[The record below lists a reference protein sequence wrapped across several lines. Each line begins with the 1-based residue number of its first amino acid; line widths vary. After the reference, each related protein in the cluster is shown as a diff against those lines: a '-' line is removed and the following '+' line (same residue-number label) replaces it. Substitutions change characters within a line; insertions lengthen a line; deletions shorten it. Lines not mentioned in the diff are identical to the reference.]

1 MENGQIGDPCRKRYR
16 RRGSQVSYQDDSNNY
31 GGDNVAETTIVT
43 AVTAALEQGKELG
56 RKFTQSV
63 DVAITLQNVDLNLPK
78 NRIEEEIILPKGR
91 GKQAKVGVFAQ
102 GEGATLA
109 KEVADVVI
117 QPDEFEDLQKNK
129 AEFKKTANKMNYFL
143 AEAPLMAQIG
153 KSLGI
158 VLGPRGKM
166 PKPMPPGADPSNL
179 INNLH
184 NTVKVRSKDKK
195 SFHCIVGSEDMSI
208 EDIAENLEAVLKRVE
223 GRLEHGRMN
232 IASLYVKTTMGPSV
246 RLI

>member
-1 MENGQIGDPCRKRYR
+1 MNPIAE
-16 RRGSQVSYQDDSNNY
+16 
-31 GGDNVAETTIVT
+31 ETTTVQ
-43 AVTAALEQGKELG
+43 AVTKALEEGKAREIQ
-56 RKFTQSV
+56 FTQSV
-63 DVAITLQNVDLNLPK
+63 DLSVTLKNVDMNLPK
-78 NRIEEEIILPKGR
+78 NRIDEDIILPKGR
-91 GKQAKVGVFAQ
+91 GKQARIGVFAQ
-102 GEGATLA
+102 GESAQKA
-109 KEVADVVI
+109 KQAADVVI

-129 AEFKKTANKMNYFL
+129 RQFKKTANEVHYFL

-166 PKPMPPGADPSNL
+166 PRPMPPGSDPASMVANL
-179 INNLH
+179 R

-195 SFHCIVGSEDMSI
+195 VFHCVVGSEDMPA
-208 EDIAENLEAVLKRVE
+208 EDIAENVDAVLKRVE

-232 IASLYVKTTMGPSV
+232 IDSVYLKTSMGPSV